1 LRALIDPEHT
11 HLSIRR
17 QCELLQLNRS
27 TYYQPPAEEN
37 DFNFELMREID
48 VIYTRWPFYG
58 SRRITVE
65 LKHMNY
71 AVNRKRIQRLMR
83 LMGIQAIYP
92 RPKTSTPNKKHR
104 IYPYLLRGVPISSV
118 NQVWS
123 TDITYIPLP
132 SGWAYLVAVMDWFSR
147 YVLSW
152 TLSNSMETG
161 FCLDAL
167 DDALL
172 AGRPD
177 VFNTDQGSQFTS
189 DNFTGRVLAAGSLM
203 SMDGRGR
210 CLDNV
215 WIERLWRSVKYDDI
229 YLHDYQSLPA
239 VRRGLAA
246 YFDFYNHRRRHQ
258 SLDYRTPAEVYGLGN
273 ATAGCGQ

>member
-1 LRALIDPEHT
+1 
-11 HLSIRR
+11 
-17 QCELLQLNRS
+17 
-27 TYYQPPAEEN
+27 
-37 DFNFELMREID
+37 
-48 VIYTRWPFYG
+48 
-58 SRRITVE
+58 
-65 LKHMNY
+65 
-71 AVNRKRIQRLMR
+71 
-83 LMGIQAIYP
+83 
-92 RPKTSTPNKKHR
+92 
-104 IYPYLLRGVPISSV
+104 
-118 NQVWS
+118 
-123 TDITYIPLP
+123 
-132 SGWAYLVAVMDWFSR
+132 MDWFSR

-172 AGRPD
+172 TGHPE

-189 DNFTGRVLAAGSLM
+189 DDFTGKVLAAGSQM

-215 WIERLWRSVKYDDI
+215 WIERLWRSVKYEDI
-229 YLHDYQSLPA
+229 YIHDYQTLPA
-239 VRRGLAA
+239 VRRGLAT

-258 SLDYRTPAEVYGLGN
+258 SLDYRTPAEVYVLGH